1 MIANAFVDVHHCSCK
16 LVNRYFVK
24 VVLCKVR
31 GLGISQNIQLIFQQ
45 MLKPSINNL
54 IFQMVN
60 TFSKHRY
67 WPWIKTWLIRFPS
80 PCRVNWLRYNFL
92 KEINC
97 WLFVLSLPMFIFFLK
112 MIYSKNDERKGCS
125 RGPRKQNFLCCPTM
139 MGKPLD
145 KFLKTIPVD
154 FHILVIASLK
164 LFWT

>member
-1 MIANAFVDVHHCSCK
+1 MIAHAFVNVHHCSCK

-31 GLGISQNIQLIFQQ
+31 GLGISQNIQLIFEQ

-92 KEINC
+92 TWINC
-97 WLFVLSLPMFIFFLK
+97 WLFVLSLPMFIFFWKWCILRMMK
-112 MIYSKNDERKGCS
+112 EKGV
-125 RGPRKQNFLCCPTM
+125 REVLENKIFFAAQPWWANL
-139 MGKPLD
+139 
-145 KFLKTIPVD
+145 
-154 FHILVIASLK
+154 
-164 LFWT
+164 